1 MSAGNGTDQ
10 WNPLGCYVNWCM
22 LFLQIAFFR
31 IGEFLIWRVI
41 HSVCQKRVPIFIFL
55 LLSTNPMKQQTKC
68 VSGIV
73 INLRGMFN
81 KKTSCFDRCQSSA
94 VIVKLNVW
102 ITKTWTAADL
112 QEALLAKFPM
122 FCFIFTSLV
131 CSYCVHLLYHLLSFV
146 TLWSTFFF
154 PGRDWLLS
162 FHYYWFISL

>member
-1 MSAGNGTDQ
+1 MKPTRLLRELMHAVFADCMFQNWRISYLKGHGFIQ
-10 WNPLGCYVNWCM
+10 SVRRGCWYSFFCYYP
-22 LFLQIAFFR
+22 QIP
-31 IGEFLIWRVI
+31 W
-41 HSVCQKRVPIFIFL
+41 K
-55 LLSTNPMKQQTKC
+55 KQQTKC
-68 VSGIV
+68 ASGFV
-73 INLRGMFN
+73 INLHRMFN

-122 FCFIFTSLV
+122 FCFIFMSLV

-154 PGRDWLLS
+154 PGQDWLLS
-162 FHYYWFISL
+162 IHYYWFISL